1 MSSRLSGGMQVDF
14 ENGLINR
21 LIATICGFAL
31 SWMPGCRFVEL
42 ADSTFC
48 AWRQWVLAKA

>member
-1 MSSRLSGGMQVDF
+1 MSSRLFGGMQVDF